1 MPVAAIAWLASPD
14 QTFGKGNDRMKA
26 FIAGTAAA
34 ILISVIAGVVMN
46 VAGPTSATKFST
58 DSVRLSD

>member
-1 MPVAAIAWLASPD
+1 
-14 QTFGKGNDRMKA
+14 MKA

-34 ILISVIAGVVMN
+34 VLIAVVAGVALDVT
-46 VAGPTSATKFST
+46 GISSADKFST

>member
-1 MPVAAIAWLASPD
+1 
-14 QTFGKGNDRMKA
+14 MKA

-34 ILISVIAGVVMN
+34 VLIAVIAGVVMN
-46 VAGPTSATKFST
+46 VAGPTSATKYST

>member
-1 MPVAAIAWLASPD
+1 
-14 QTFGKGNDRMKA
+14 MKA
-26 FIAGTAAA
+26 FIAGPAAA

-58 DSVRLSD
+58 DAVRLSD